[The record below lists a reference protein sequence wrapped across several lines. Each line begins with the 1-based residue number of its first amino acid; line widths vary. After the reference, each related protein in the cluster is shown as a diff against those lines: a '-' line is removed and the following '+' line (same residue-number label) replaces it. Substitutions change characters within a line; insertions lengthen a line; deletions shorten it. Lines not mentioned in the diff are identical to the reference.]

1 MLNIWHIQS
10 FAKRSILIF
19 TKREERSI
27 GYIFTR
33 DMLTFYTTQDVV
45 IPYDQVK
52 MIEVVSVKQ
61 GILYSKTDAT
71 GRGRVLIHYRQPTG
85 AHIWLVKELEKWISS
100 T

>member
-1 MLNIWHIQS
+1 M
-10 FAKRSILIF
+10 R
-19 TKREERSI
+19 REVYLSLPREKKDRQGNTI

-71 GRGRVLIHYRQPTG
+71 GRGRVLIHYRQTAG
-85 AHIWLVKELEKWISS
+85 API
-100 T
+100 